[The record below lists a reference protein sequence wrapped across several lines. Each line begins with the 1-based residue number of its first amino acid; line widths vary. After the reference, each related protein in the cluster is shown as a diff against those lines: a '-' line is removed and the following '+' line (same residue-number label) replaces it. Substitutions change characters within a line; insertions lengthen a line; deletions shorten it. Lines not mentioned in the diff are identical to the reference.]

1 MKLKVEG
8 YPVGYMATNCYLITD
23 TQTDECFIVDPGTYD
38 ASLKKLL
45 QSVKEGKLRYILLTH
60 GHFDHIMG
68 VFDVQKNY
76 GGKIVIH
83 EKDADCFV
91 DEEKSLISN
100 FGSGAKLPKK
110 ADILVKDGDTLPF
123 ADGRIEVMHTPGHTE
138 GSVCYLIGDKIFSG
152 DTLFYGSVGR
162 TDFKSGSFEEIIK
175 SVKRLASLEGD
186 RKVYPGHNMLTTLDN
201 ERKHNVYLKD
211 AK

>member
-8 YPVGYMATNCYLITD
+8 YPVGYMATNCYLVTD

-45 QSVKEGKLRYILLTH
+45 QDVKEGKLRYILLTH

>member
-8 YPVGYMATNCYLITD
+8 YPVGYMATNCYLVTD

-123 ADGRIEVMHTPGHTE
+123 ADGAIEVMHTPGHTE

-175 SVKRLASLEGD
+175 SVKRIASLEGD

>member
-8 YPVGYMATNCYLITD
+8 YPVGYMATNCYLVTD

-45 QSVKEGKLRYILLTH
+45 QDVKEGKLRYILLTH

-162 TDFKSGSFEEIIK
+162 TDFKSGSFEDIIK
-175 SVKRLASLEGD
+175 SVKRIASLEGD

>member
-45 QSVKEGKLRYILLTH
+45 QDVKEGKLRYILLTH

>member
-8 YPVGYMATNCYLITD
+8 YPVGYMATNCYLVTD

-45 QSVKEGKLRYILLTH
+45 QDVKEGKLRYILLTH

-83 EKDADCFV
+83 EKDADCFKN
-91 DEEKSLISN
+91 DEKSLLDT
-100 FGSGAKLPKK
+100 FGFDGELPEK
-110 ADILVKDGDTLPF
+110 ADIVVRDGDKLPF
-123 ADGRIEVMHTPGHTE
+123 ADGAIEVMHTPGHTE
-138 GSVCYLIGDKIFSG
+138 DSACYLIGDKIFSG

-162 TDFKSGSFEEIIK
+162 TDFKSGSFEDIIK
-175 SVKRLASLEGD
+175 SVKRIASLDGD

>member
-8 YPVGYMATNCYLITD
+8 YPVGYMATNCYLVTD

-45 QSVKEGKLRYILLTH
+45 QDVKEGKLRYILLTH

-68 VFDVQKNY
+68 VFNVQKNY

-83 EKDADCFV
+83 EKDADCFTN
-91 DEEKSLISN
+91 EEKSLLDT
-100 FGSGAKLPKK
+100 FGFDGELPEK
-110 ADILVKDGDTLPF
+110 ADIVVLDGDKLPF
-123 ADGRIEVMHTPGHTE
+123 ADGAIEVMHTPGHTE
-138 GSVCYLIGDKIFSG
+138 GSVCYLIADKIFSG

-162 TDFKSGSFEEIIK
+162 TDFKSGSFEEITK

>member
-1 MKLKVEG
+1 MNLKVEG
-8 YPVGYMATNCYLITD
+8 CPVGYMATNCYLVTD
-23 TQTDECFIVDPGTYD
+23 SQSGERFIVDPGTYD
-38 ASLKKLL
+38 EPLKKLL
-45 QSVKEGKLRYILLTH
+45 QNVKAGELRYILLTH

-68 VFDVQKNY
+68 VYDVQKNY

-83 EKDADCFV
+83 EKDADCFTN
-91 DEEKSLISN
+91 EEKSLLDT
-100 FGSGAKLPKK
+100 FGFDGKLPQK
-110 ADILVKDGDTLPF
+110 ADIIVKDGDVLLF
-123 ADGRIEVMHTPGHTE
+123 ADGEIEVMHTPGHTE
-138 GSVCYLIGDKIFSG
+138 GSVCYLVQDKIFSG

-162 TDFKSGSFEEIIK
+162 TDFKSGNSADILK
-175 SVKRLASLEGD
+175 SVRRLASLEGD

>member
-8 YPVGYMATNCYLITD
+8 YPVGYMATNCYLVTD

-45 QSVKEGKLRYILLTH
+45 QDVKEGKLRYILLTH

-123 ADGRIEVMHTPGHTE
+123 ADGAIEVMHTPGHTE
-138 GSVCYLIGDKIFSG
+138 GSVCYLISDKIFSG

-175 SVKRLASLEGD
+175 SVKRIASLEGD

>member
-8 YPVGYMATNCYLITD
+8 YPVGYMATNCYLVTD

-45 QSVKEGKLRYILLTH
+45 QDVKEGKLRYILLTH

-68 VFDVQKNY
+68 VFNVQKNY

-162 TDFKSGSFEEIIK
+162 TDFKSGSFEDIIK
-175 SVKRLASLEGD
+175 SVKRIASLEGD

>member
-8 YPVGYMATNCYLITD
+8 YPVGYMATNCYLVTD

-45 QSVKEGKLRYILLTH
+45 QDVKEGKLRYILLTH

-83 EKDADCFV
+83 EKDADCFTN
-91 DEEKSLISN
+91 EEKSLLDT
-100 FGSGAKLPKK
+100 FGFDGELPEQ
-110 ADILVKDGDTLPF
+110 ADVIVRDGDKLPF
-123 ADGRIEVMHTPGHTE
+123 ADGAIEVMHTPGHTE

>member
-8 YPVGYMATNCYLITD
+8 YPIGYMGTNCYLATD
-23 TQTDECFIVDPGTYD
+23 TETNFRFIVDPGEND
-38 ASLKKLL
+38 PLLKRLMKD
-45 QSVKEGKLRYILLTH
+45 VKEGELCYILLTH

-68 VFDVQKNY
+68 VAEVQEHY
-76 GGKIVIH
+76 GGKIVVH

-138 GSVCYLIGDKIFSG
+138 GSVCYLIEDKIFSG
-152 DTLFYGSVGR
+152 DTLFFNSVGR
-162 TDFKSGSFEEIIK
+162 TDFKTGSPREIAK
-175 SVKRLASLEGD
+175 SLKRLAELEGD
-186 RKVYPGHNMLTTLDN
+186 RKVYPGHNMLTTLDH
-201 ERKHNVYLKD
+201 ERKYNIFLRDRK
-211 AK
+211 

>member
-8 YPVGYMATNCYLITD
+8 YPVGYMATNCYLVTD
-23 TQTDECFIVDPGTYD
+23 ARTDECFIVDPGTYD
-38 ASLKKLL
+38 ASLKRLL
-45 QSVKEGKLRYILLTH
+45 QDVKEGKLRYILLTH

-68 VFDVQKNY
+68 VLDVRKNY

-83 EKDADCFV
+83 EKDADCFTN
-91 DEEKSLISN
+91 EEKSLLDT
-100 FGSGAKLPKK
+100 FGFDGVLPEK
-110 ADILVKDGDTLPF
+110 ADILVRDGDKLPF
-123 ADGRIEVMHTPGHTE
+123 ADGEIEVMHTPGHTE

-175 SVKRLASLEGD
+175 SVKRLALLEGD

-211 AK
+211 EK

>member
-8 YPVGYMATNCYLITD
+8 YPDGYMATNCYLVTD
-23 TQTDECFIVDPGTYD
+23 TQTDESFIVDPGTYD

-45 QSVKEGKLRYILLTH
+45 QDVKEGKLCYILLTH

-123 ADGRIEVMHTPGHTE
+123 ADGAIEVMHTPGHTE

>member
-1 MKLKVEG
+1 
-8 YPVGYMATNCYLITD
+8 
-23 TQTDECFIVDPGTYD
+23 
-38 ASLKKLL
+38 
-45 QSVKEGKLRYILLTH
+45 
-60 GHFDHIMG
+60 
-68 VFDVQKNY
+68 
-76 GGKIVIH
+76 
-83 EKDADCFV
+83 
-91 DEEKSLISN
+91 
-100 FGSGAKLPKK
+100 
-110 ADILVKDGDTLPF
+110 
-123 ADGRIEVMHTPGHTE
+123 MHTPGHTE

-175 SVKRLASLEGD
+175 SVKRIASLEGD

>member
-8 YPVGYMATNCYLITD
+8 YPVGNMATNCYLVTD

-83 EKDADCFV
+83 EKDADCFT